1 MDSVSVSTADAEGEL
16 ILLFVSVDVFRFVFD
31 SSSVDDFGFVDAS
44 SERNIV
50 LKDLKGIHFK
60 HHSIRFRG
68 NQKPDSE
75 ANWSVDTIGLVHS

>member
-44 SERNIV
+44 SVSKSKIV
-50 LKDLKGIHFK
+50 ESK
-60 HHSIRFRG
+60 
-68 NQKPDSE
+68 
-75 ANWSVDTIGLVHS
+75 